1 MRADLLKVLTMVSEG
16 TLEVEKSADLIEAMY
31 KKEDKPIGNVNY
43 DRRMFK
49 VRVDSSAGDNV
60 KVNLPVAVIT
70 SILKATGKLTI
81 KVDDMEGIDL
91 EVMTSA
97 IISSLD
103 NEMLGEIVTV
113 DSANGDKVRVVIE

>member
-31 KKEDKPIGNVNY
+31 KKEDKAIGNVNY

-60 KVNLPVAVIT
+60 K
-70 SILKATGKLTI
+70 
-81 KVDDMEGIDL
+81 
-91 EVMTSA
+91 VMTSA

>member
-1 MRADLLKVLTMVSEG
+1 MRADLLKVLTMVSESK
-16 TLEVEKSADLIEAMY
+16 LEVEKCADLIEAMY
-31 KKEDKPIGNVNY
+31 KKDESIENVNY

-70 SILKATGKLTI
+70 SILKATGKLPI
-81 KVDDMEGIDL
+81 KVDGMEGIDL
-91 EVMTSA
+91 EVMTGA

>member
-16 TLEVEKSADLIEAMY
+16 KLEVEKGADLIEAMY
-31 KKEDKPIGNVNY
+31 KKEDKSIENVNY

-70 SILKATGKLTI
+70 SILKATGKLPI
-81 KVDDMEGIDL
+81 KVEAMEGIDL

>member
-31 KKEDKPIGNVNY
+31 KKEDKAIGNVNY

-49 VRVDSSAGDNV
+49 VRVDSSAGDT
-60 KVNLPVAVIT
+60 VAVIT
-70 SILKATGKLTI
+70 SILKATGKLPI
-81 KVDDMEGIDL
+81 KVEDMEGIDL